1 MQGGAGYWWLSSRF
15 GGLEVRGC
23 VVSMLRS
30 FLNML
35 VEQDEQRK
43 GCLVC
48 EDLVREAGRTK
59 VMLMGQVVVG
69 LEGQKTEAG
78 LHSTE

>member
-1 MQGGAGYWWLSSRF
+1 MVY
-15 GGLEVRGC
+15 V
-23 VVSMLRS
+23 LRS

-35 VEQDEQRK
+35 VGQDEQRK

-59 VMLMGQVVVG
+59 MMLMGQVVVG
-69 LEGQKTEAG
+69 LEDQETEAG

>member
-1 MQGGAGYWWLSSRF
+1 
-15 GGLEVRGC
+15 
-23 VVSMLRS
+23 
-30 FLNML
+30 ML

-59 VMLMGQVVVG
+59 VMLMGQVIMG
-69 LEGQKTEAG
+69 LKDQETEAG
-78 LHSTE
+78 LHSTEEKQRPGSRRSPGLFRRPSILTLFDFLSPRH